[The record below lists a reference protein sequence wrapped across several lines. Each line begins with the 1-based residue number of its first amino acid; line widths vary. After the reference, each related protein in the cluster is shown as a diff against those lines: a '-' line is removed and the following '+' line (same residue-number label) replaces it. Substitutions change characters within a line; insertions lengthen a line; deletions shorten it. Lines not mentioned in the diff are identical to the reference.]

1 MADRLFGIN
10 CKGKILQADSYFCLA
25 FADLERLELSETNIF
40 SEYSVKYRTSQ
51 PHMLV
56 KYRILSYTY
65 SSAEYVGTLRKP
77 TFTKHSVKF
86 TINLESIPAA

>member
-10 CKGKILQADSYFCLA
+10 WKGKILQADSYFCLA
-25 FADLERLELSETNIF
+25 FADFELSETNIF
-40 SEYSVKYRTSQ
+40 TEYSVKYRTSQ

-77 TFTKHSVKF
+77 TFTEHLVKF